1 MAGKKRNFLADG
13 ESMILEGKRN
23 YRNELLCLEFKD
35 RHLKRDDS
43 LPKHQEV
50 LLQNALKDLMADANV
65 LAIYL
70 AGSLAK
76 QNFDNYSDIDLH
88 TIVKPEKRTE
98 FIEEKCVRAE
108 KWGNVLFH
116 ENANPRGPV
125 VVTNY
130 DCFVKVDS
138 WYHAPDEII
147 PSIWLKGVEVLYDP
161 NCLLSPIIKASSEIT
176 YEISTDDVEFWKGK
190 ILAFAHETYRAVMR
204 KEMLHAEFNLDR
216 LRWLVVSGWYMEM
229 DEHFD
234 ASYGS
239 WSKVEGKRSI
249 LNNGQLSLLEEWRYR
264 REPDELLVTVTSM
277 IPEILRLN
285 RRLSEKTGIDANG
298 KHFQKILEMIT

>member
-1 MAGKKRNFLADG
+1 MTDV
-13 ESMILEGKRN
+13 
-23 YRNELLCLEFKD
+23 D
-35 RHLKRDDS
+35 
-43 LPKHQEV
+43 
-50 LLQNALKDLMADANV
+50 V

-88 TIVKPEKRTE
+88 IIVKPEKKNA
-98 FIEEKCVRAE
+98 FIEKKCIRAE
-108 KWGNVLFH
+108 KWGHVLFH

-125 VVTNY
+125 VVTHYN
-130 DCFVKVDS
+130 CFVKVDS
-138 WYHAPDEII
+138 WYHALGEIM
-147 PSIWLKGVEVLYDP
+147 PSIWLKGVKVLYDP
-161 NCLLSPIIKASSEIT
+161 NRLICPVIKESSEIT
-176 YEISTDDVEFWKGK
+176 YKISIDEVEFWKGK

-204 KEMLHAEFNLDR
+204 EEMLHAEFNLDR
-216 LRWLVVSGWYMEM
+216 MRWLVVSGWYMEM

-249 LNNGQLSLLEEWRYR
+249 LNSRQLSVLEEWRCR
-264 REPDELLVTVTSM
+264 RESDELLVTVTSM

-285 RRLSEKTGIDANG
+285 RRLSEKTGMNADE
-298 KHFQKILEMIT
+298 KHFQNILEMVT